1 MADMSQPPAAGT
13 GATRVA
19 GATSSRLSRPL
30 RWMFVVLGVASVGL
44 AVVGAIVPGMPA
56 TVFLIVA
63 SYCFTRSC
71 PWLEERLLS
80 HRIFAPYL
88 PYIRRDAP
96 MPRRARVIAIT
107 AMWISIAMSLVA
119 LERAGWLSPVV
130 AGGLLGS
137 AVIGTIA
144 ILLVRRGPSPA
155 APAGP
160 AVSASAHEGE

>member
-1 MADMSQPPAAGT
+1 MDQLPAAGT

-19 GATSSRLSRPL
+19 GVSSSRLSRPL

-56 TVFLIVA
+56 TVFLIIA

-80 HRIFAPYL
+80 HRLFAPYA
-88 PYIRRDAP
+88 PYVRQGAP

-107 AMWISIAMSLVA
+107 AMWFSIPMSLAA
-119 LERAGWLSPVV
+119 LERAGGLSPVS

-144 ILLVRRGPSPA
+144 IVLVRRRPSPSS
-155 APAGP
+155 PVRP
-160 AVSASAHEGE
+160 AVSASAREIE